1 MAEIKAAVEHIITV
15 FCTPLESRGVC
26 IATIQDV
33 VEEAVEYA
41 RRYLAIGSDSY
52 KRVWYKLHVCP
63 DAHKWPNL
71 LLLCDLIFSLPFT
84 SSRVEQMFS
93 LLKKYRTSFHTSTLS
108 NLLEINLEGP
118 PLSSFSSGTA
128 VELWW
133 KECCT
138 IRRVNQNPRKE
149 YHCSQCREGED
160 LMEDVTVEPTLALE
174 DWDAWMDENKLA

>member
-15 FCTPLESRGVC
+15 FRAPLESRGVC
-26 IATIQDV
+26 IATIQDEV
-33 VEEAVEYA
+33 DEAVEYA
-41 RRYLAIGSDSY
+41 RRYLAVGSDSY
-52 KRVWYKLHVCP
+52 KRVWHKLHVCP

-71 LLLCDLIFSLPFT
+71 LLLCELIFSLPFT
-84 SSRVEQMFS
+84 TSRVEQMFS
-93 LLKKYRTSFHTSTLS
+93 LLKIIKTKRRTSLQTSTLS
-108 NLLEINLEGP
+108 DLLEINHDGP

-138 IRRVNQNPRKE
+138 TRRVNQNPRKE

-160 LMEDVTVEPTLALE
+160 LMEDVTVEPTLRTGMLG
-174 DWDAWMDENKLA
+174 WTKTN